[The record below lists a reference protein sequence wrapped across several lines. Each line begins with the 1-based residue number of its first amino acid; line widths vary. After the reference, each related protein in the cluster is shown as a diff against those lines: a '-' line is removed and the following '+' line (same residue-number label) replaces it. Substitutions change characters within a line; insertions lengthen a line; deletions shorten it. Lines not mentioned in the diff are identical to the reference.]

1 MKWINNIKIGI
12 RLNAIM
18 SGFVVVAFAIFG
30 IIANNMVQQQ
40 VRKSTDDR
48 MTEQVSDLVE
58 VIASELESNKDKVN
72 LSLHLA
78 HNYFYRQGELKES
91 NEVLPYNA
99 KNQNSGELINVTV
112 KKWYL
117 GGKLIQGNYDVVDA
131 ITAMGVK
138 TTTIFQKIPQGYL
151 RISTNVTNSDGSK
164 AVGTFIPS
172 DSPVAQSIDKGET
185 FTGRAWV
192 VDNWYLTAYEPIKVN
207 GEIKGML
214 YVGMPEKDLVHIQN
228 LFNKKKYFDTGYP
241 YVVSSEGIL
250 TIHPNSVGTSVANDD
265 FFKEMLKNKTEQ
277 VNSIEYDWKGKQK
290 LQYYM
295 YYEPIDAFVTAG
307 FYTDEMNKILG
318 QIRWTIIIATL
329 ISVALVMI
337 VLRAIV
343 QSLLKPIQKGVE
355 FATKVSKGDL
365 TATVDIF
372 QQDEI
377 GQLAQS
383 LREMITKVKDIVE
396 NIKLGA
402 DSISTASN
410 ELSSASMQLSQGASD
425 QASSAE
431 EVSSSMEEMAANIQ
445 QNSENSQQA
454 EKISV
459 KVSQGI
465 QKVGSAAQESLT
477 SIRNIADKISI
488 INDIAF
494 QTNIL
499 ALNAAVE
506 AARAGEHGR
515 GFAVVAAEVRKLAER
530 SKVAADEIVD
540 LASKSVHVTESASE
554 LMGSLI
560 PEIEK
565 TAKLVQ
571 EISAASNEQNSG
583 TDQINVALQQ
593 LNLVT
598 QQNAASSEELA
609 TSSEELSSQA
619 DQLKD
624 LISFFKVD
632 DGSNVGVKK
641 TAVKTANLHKTNIV
655 SEKKVVSQ
663 QPIIKPNPTKTSSKG
678 VNLKMK
684 SDESE
689 YENF

>member
-1 MKWINNIKIGI
+1 MKWINDIKIGI

-30 IIANNMVQQQ
+30 VIANNMVQRQ
-40 VRKSTDDR
+40 VKESTDNR

-58 VIASELESNKDKVN
+58 IIAVELNGNMEKVN
-72 LSLHLA
+72 LSLNLA
-78 HNYFYRQGELKES
+78 HNYLYRQGDLREA
-91 NEVLPYNA
+91 NEFVEYDA
-99 KNQNSGELINVTV
+99 KNQITGATNKVSVRKWLI
-112 KKWYL
+112 
-117 GGKLIQGNYDVVDA
+117 GGRTIHGSIDIVDA
-131 ITAMGVK
+131 ISAMNVK
-138 TTTIFQKIPQGYL
+138 TATIFQKIPQGYL
-151 RISTNVTNSDGSK
+151 RISTNVKNTDGSR

-172 DSPVAQSIDKGET
+172 DSPVAQAIENGQKY
-185 FTGRAWV
+185 TGRAFV
-192 VDNWYLTAYEPIKVN
+192 VDNWYLTAYEPIKIN

-228 LFNKKKYFDTGYP
+228 IFNKKKYFDTGYP

-250 TIHPNSVGTSVANDD
+250 TIHPNSIGTSVANDD
-265 FFKEMLKNKTEQ
+265 FFKEMLKNKTSQ
-277 VNSIEYDWKGKQK
+277 VNSIVYDWKGKEK

-307 FYTDEMNKILG
+307 FYTDEMNKVLS

-329 ISVALVMI
+329 ISVALVML
-337 VLRAIV
+337 VLRTIV
-343 QSLLKPIQKGVE
+343 QSLVKAIQKGVD
-355 FATKVSKGDL
+355 FAAKVSQGDL
-365 TATVDIF
+365 TASVDIF
-372 QQDEI
+372 QKDEI

-383 LREMITKVKDIVE
+383 LRDMIAKVKEIVE

-410 ELSSASMQLSQGASD
+410 EVSSASMQLSQGASE

-477 SIRNIADKISI
+477 SIRNIADKINI

-540 LASKSVHVTESASE
+540 LASKSVHVTESAAE

-571 EISAASNEQNSG
+571 EISAASNEQNAG

-624 LISFFKVD
+624 LISFFKV
-632 DGSNVGVKK
+632 GESSNF
-641 TAVKTANLHKTNIV
+641 AFHKTTHKPIPQNKATIIP
-655 SEKKVVSQ
+655 EKKNHYS
-663 QPIIKPNPTKTSSKG
+663 THYKTQS
-678 VNLKMK
+678 N
-684 SDESE
+684 
-689 YENF
+689 

>member
-1 MKWINNIKIGI
+1 MKWINDIKIGI

-18 SGFVVVAFAIFG
+18 SGFVVLAFAIFG
-30 IIANNMVQQQ
+30 IIANNMIQRQ
-40 VRKSTDDR
+40 VKESTDKQ

-58 VIASELESNKDKVN
+58 VISIEFQANKEKVN
-72 LSLHLA
+72 LSLNLA
-78 HNYFYRQGELKES
+78 HNYFYRLGELRET
-91 NEVLPYNA
+91 NDFIDYDA
-99 KNQNSGELINVTV
+99 RNQVSSATNKISVR
-112 KKWYL
+112 KWTL
-117 GGKLIQGNYDVVDA
+117 GGKTIHGNFDIVDA
-131 ITAMGVK
+131 ISDMDVK
-138 TTTIFQKIPQGYL
+138 AVTVFQKIPQGYI
-151 RISTNVTNSDGSK
+151 RISTNVKNADGSR

-172 DSPVAQSIDKGET
+172 DSPVAQSIDKGQAY
-185 FTGRAWV
+185 TGRAWV
-192 VDNWYLTAYEPIKVN
+192 VDDWYLTAYEPIKIN

-214 YVGMPEKDLVHIQN
+214 FVGMPEKNLTHIQT
-228 LFNKKKYFDTGYP
+228 LFNKKKFFDSGYP
-241 YVVSSEGIL
+241 YIVGADGNIIV
-250 TIHPNSVGTSVANDD
+250 HPTSVGTNISNED
-265 FFKEMLKNKTEQ
+265 FFKFMLEHKTGQVIRSEYMWQGANK
-277 VNSIEYDWKGKQK
+277 V
-290 LQYYM
+290 QYIK
-295 YYEPIDAFVTAG
+295 YYEPIDAFVAVS
-307 FYTDEMNKILG
+307 FYESDMNKILS
-318 QIRWTIIIATL
+318 QIRITL
-329 ISVALVMI
+329 LIVTLLAVGLVML
-337 VLRAIV
+337 VLRTIV
-343 QSLLKPIQKGVE
+343 QSLVKAIKKGVE
-355 FATKVSKGDL
+355 FATKVAQGDL
-365 TATVDIF
+365 TATVDIY
-372 QQDEI
+372 QKDEI

-383 LREMITKVKDIVE
+383 LRDMISKVKDIVE

-410 ELSSASMQLSQGASD
+410 EVSSASMQLSQGASE

-454 EKISV
+454 EKISE

-619 DQLKD
+619 EQLKD
-624 LISFFKVD
+624 MISFFKVD
-632 DGSNVGVKK
+632 EHGKVLIQKTTKPTAVTPRATVIPEKK
-641 TAVKTANLHKTNIV
+641 TIK
-655 SEKKVVSQ
+655 
-663 QPIIKPNPTKTSSKG
+663 QPQPIKPNPTKPSGKG
-678 VNLKMK
+678 INLKMK
-684 SDESE
+684 NDESE

>member
-1 MKWINNIKIGI
+1 MKWINDIKIGI
-12 RLNAIM
+12 RLNTIM

-30 IIANNMVQQQ
+30 IIANNMVQRQ
-40 VRKSTDDR
+40 VKESTDSR

-58 VIASELESNKDKVN
+58 VIAVEFLGNKEKVN
-72 LSLHLA
+72 LSLNLA
-78 HNYFYRQGELKES
+78 HNYFYRLGELRETS
-91 NEVLPYNA
+91 DIIEYDA
-99 KNQNSGELINVTV
+99 KNQVTGAINKVSV
-112 KKWYL
+112 KKWTI
-117 GGKLIQGNYDVVDA
+117 GGKTIHGNIDIVDA
-131 ITAMGVK
+131 ISAMNVK
-138 TTTIFQKIPQGYL
+138 AVTIFQKIPQGYI
-151 RISTNVTNSDGSK
+151 RISTNVKNSDGSR
-164 AVGTFIPS
+164 AAGTFIPS
-172 DSPVAQSIDKGET
+172 DSPVAQAIDKGQT
-185 FTGRAWV
+185 YTGRAWV
-192 VDNWYLTAYEPIKVN
+192 VDDWYLTAYEPIKVN

-214 YVGMPEKDLVHIQN
+214 FVGMPEKDLTHIQS
-228 LFNKKKYFDTGYP
+228 LFNKKKFFDSGYP
-241 YVVSSEGIL
+241 YIVGADGNIIV
-250 TIHPNSVGTSVANDD
+250 HPTSVGTNISNED
-265 FFKEMLKNKTEQ
+265 FFKFMLEHKTGQVIRSEYMWQGANK
-277 VNSIEYDWKGKQK
+277 V
-290 LQYYM
+290 QYVQYF
-295 YYEPIDAFVTAG
+295 EPIDAFVAVS
-307 FYTDEMNKILG
+307 FYESDMNKILS
-318 QIRWTIIIATL
+318 QIRITL
-329 ISVALVMI
+329 LIVTLLAVGLVML
-337 VLRAIV
+337 VLRTIV
-343 QSLLKPIQKGVE
+343 QSLVKAIKKGVE
-355 FATKVSKGDL
+355 FATKVAQGDL
-365 TATVDIF
+365 TATVDIY
-372 QQDEI
+372 QKDEI

-383 LREMITKVKDIVE
+383 LRDMITKVKDIVE

-410 ELSSASMQLSQGASD
+410 EVSSASMQLSQGASE

-454 EKISV
+454 EKISE

-530 SKVAADEIVD
+530 SKVAADEIVA

-571 EISAASNEQNSG
+571 EISAASNEQNAG

-619 DQLKD
+619 EQLKD
-624 LISFFKVD
+624 MISFFKVD
-632 DGSNVGVKK
+632 EHGKVLFQKTTKPTAVTPKATVIPEKK
-641 TAVKTANLHKTNIV
+641 TIN
-655 SEKKVVSQ
+655 Q
-663 QPIIKPNPTKTSSKG
+663 PQPIKPSPTKPSGKG
-678 VNLKMK
+678 INLKMK

>member
-1 MKWINNIKIGI
+1 MKWINDIKIGI

-18 SGFVVVAFAIFG
+18 SGFVVLAFAIFG
-30 IIANNMVQQQ
+30 IIANNMIQRQ
-40 VRKSTDDR
+40 VKESTDKQ
-48 MTEQVSDLVE
+48 MTEQVSDLIE
-58 VIASELESNKDKVN
+58 VIDIEFQGNKEKVN
-72 LSLHLA
+72 LSLNLA
-78 HNYFYRQGELKES
+78 HNYFYRLGELRET
-91 NEVLPYNA
+91 NEFVEYDA
-99 KNQNSGELINVTV
+99 KNQVSGAVNKVSAR
-112 KKWYL
+112 KWTL
-117 GGKLIQGNYDVVDA
+117 GGKTIHGNFDVVDA
-131 ITAMGVK
+131 ISAMNVK
-138 TTTIFQKIPQGYL
+138 AVTIFQKIPQGYI
-151 RISTNVTNSDGSK
+151 RISTNVKNTDGSR
-164 AVGTFIPS
+164 AAGTFIPS
-172 DSPVAQSIDKGET
+172 DSPVAQAIDKGQIY
-185 FTGRAWV
+185 TGRAWV
-192 VDNWYLTAYEPIKVN
+192 VDDWYLTAYEPIKIN

-214 YVGMPEKDLVHIQN
+214 FVGMPEKDLTHIQT
-228 LFNKKKYFDTGYP
+228 LFNKKKFFDSGYP
-241 YVVSSEGIL
+241 YIVGADGNIIV
-250 TIHPNSVGTSVANDD
+250 HPTSVGTNISNED
-265 FFKEMLKNKTEQ
+265 FFKFMLEHKTGQVIRSEYMWQGANKVQ
-277 VNSIEYDWKGKQK
+277 YIE
-290 LQYYM
+290 
-295 YYEPIDAFVTAG
+295 YYEPIDAFVAVS
-307 FYTDEMNKILG
+307 FYEAEMNEILSR
-318 QIRWTIIIATL
+318 IRITL
-329 ISVALVMI
+329 LVVTLLAVGLVML
-337 VLRAIV
+337 VLRTIV
-343 QSLLKPIQKGVE
+343 QSLVKAIKKGVE
-355 FATKVSKGDL
+355 FATKVAQGDL
-365 TATVDIF
+365 TASVDIY
-372 QQDEI
+372 QKDEI

-396 NIKLGA
+396 NIQLGA

-410 ELSSASMQLSQGASD
+410 EVSSASMQLSQGASE

-459 KVSQGI
+459 NVSQGV
-465 QKVGSAAQESLT
+465 QKVGMAAQESLS

-619 DQLKD
+619 EQLKD
-624 LISFFKVD
+624 LISFFKVGD
-632 DGSNVGVKK
+632 NSNVGF
-641 TAVKTANLHKTNIV
+641 HKTTHKQTIQHKTPIIP
-655 SEKKVVSQ
+655 EKKNISTQ
-663 QPIIKPNPTKTSSKG
+663 HIIKPSPTKTSSKG
-678 VNLKMK
+678 INLKMK

>member
-1 MKWINNIKIGI
+1 MKWINDIKIGI

-30 IIANNMVQQQ
+30 VIANNMVQRQ
-40 VRKSTDDR
+40 VKESTDNR

-58 VIASELESNKDKVN
+58 IIEVELKGNMEKVN
-72 LSLHLA
+72 LSLNLA
-78 HNYFYRQGELKES
+78 HNYLYRQGDLRET
-91 NEVLPYNA
+91 NEFMEYDA
-99 KNQNSGELINVTV
+99 KNQLTGAINKVSVRKWLI
-112 KKWYL
+112 
-117 GGKLIQGNYDVVDA
+117 GGRTIHGNFDIVDA
-131 ITAMGVK
+131 ISAMNVK
-138 TTTIFQKIPQGYL
+138 TATIFQKIPQGYL
-151 RISTNVTNSDGSK
+151 RISTNVKNTDGSR

-172 DSPVAQSIDKGET
+172 DSPVAQAIDNGQKY
-185 FTGRAWV
+185 TGRAFV
-192 VDNWYLTAYEPIKVN
+192 VDNWYLTAYEPIKIN

-214 YVGMPEKDLVHIQN
+214 YVGMPEKDLIHIQD

-241 YVVSSEGIL
+241 YVVNNEGIL

-265 FFKEMLKNKTEQ
+265 FFKEMLKNKTAR

-307 FYTDEMNKILG
+307 FYTDEMNKVLS

-329 ISVALVMI
+329 ISVALVML
-337 VLRAIV
+337 VLRTIV
-343 QSLLKPIQKGVE
+343 QSLVKAIQKGVD
-355 FATKVSKGDL
+355 FAAKVSQGDL
-365 TATVDIF
+365 TASVDIF
-372 QQDEI
+372 QKDEI

-383 LREMITKVKDIVE
+383 LRDMISKVKEIVE

-410 ELSSASMQLSQGASD
+410 EVSSASMQLSQGASE

-477 SIRNIADKISI
+477 SIRNIADKINI

-540 LASKSVHVTESASE
+540 LASKSVHVTESAAE

-571 EISAASNEQNSG
+571 EISAASNEQNAG

-619 DQLKD
+619 EQLKE
-624 LISFFKVD
+624 LISFFKVEEH
-632 DGSNVGVKK
+632 GKVITQKRIKPTAAPTKSTIIPEKK
-641 TAVKTANLHKTNIV
+641 TINHPQT
-655 SEKKVVSQ
+655 
-663 QPIIKPNPTKTSSKG
+663 IKPNPTKPSGKG
-678 VNLKMK
+678 INLKMK

>member
-1 MKWINNIKIGI
+1 MNVI
-12 RLNAIM
+12 LN
-18 SGFVVVAFAIFG
+18 
-30 IIANNMVQQQ
+30 Q
-40 VRKSTDDR
+40 VRIT
-48 MTEQVSDLVE
+48 L
-58 VIASELESNKDKVN
+58 
-72 LSLHLA
+72 
-78 HNYFYRQGELKES
+78 
-91 NEVLPYNA
+91 
-99 KNQNSGELINVTV
+99 LI
-112 KKWYL
+112 
-117 GGKLIQGNYDVVDA
+117 
-131 ITAMGVK
+131 IT
-138 TTTIFQKIPQGYL
+138 L
-151 RISTNVTNSDGSK
+151 L
-164 AVGTFIPS
+164 AVG
-172 DSPVAQSIDKGET
+172 
-185 FTGRAWV
+185 
-192 VDNWYLTAYEPIKVN
+192 
-207 GEIKGML
+207 
-214 YVGMPEKDLVHIQN
+214 
-228 LFNKKKYFDTGYP
+228 
-241 YVVSSEGIL
+241 
-250 TIHPNSVGTSVANDD
+250 
-265 FFKEMLKNKTEQ
+265 
-277 VNSIEYDWKGKQK
+277 
-290 LQYYM
+290 
-295 YYEPIDAFVTAG
+295 
-307 FYTDEMNKILG
+307 
-318 QIRWTIIIATL
+318 
-329 ISVALVMI
+329 LVML
-337 VLRAIV
+337 VLRTIV
-343 QSLLKPIQKGVE
+343 QSLVQAIKKGVE
-355 FATKVSKGDL
+355 FATKVAQGDL
-365 TATVDIF
+365 TATVDIY
-372 QQDEI
+372 QKDEI

-383 LREMITKVKDIVE
+383 LRDMITKVKDIVE

-410 ELSSASMQLSQGASD
+410 EVSSASMQLSQGASE

-454 EKISV
+454 EKISE

-530 SKVAADEIVD
+530 SKVAADEIVA

-571 EISAASNEQNSG
+571 EISAASNEQNAG

-619 DQLKD
+619 EQLKD
-624 LISFFKVD
+624 MISFFKVD
-632 DGSNVGVKK
+632 EHGKVLFQKTTKPTAATPKVTVIPEKK
-641 TAVKTANLHKTNIV
+641 TIN
-655 SEKKVVSQ
+655 
-663 QPIIKPNPTKTSSKG
+663 QPQPIKPNPTKPSGKG
-678 VNLKMK
+678 INLKMK

>member
-1 MKWINNIKIGI
+1 MKWINDIKIGI

-30 IIANNMVQQQ
+30 LIANNMIQRQ
-40 VRKSTDDR
+40 VKDSTDKQ

-58 VIASELESNKDKVN
+58 VIAVEYKGNKEKVN
-72 LSLHLA
+72 LSLNLA
-78 HNYFYRQGELKES
+78 HNYFYRLGELRETS
-91 NEVLPYNA
+91 DYIDYDA
-99 KNQNSGELINVTV
+99 RNQVSGATNKVSV
-112 KKWYL
+112 RKWTL
-117 GGKLIQGNYDVVDA
+117 GGKAIHGNFDIVDA
-131 ITAMGVK
+131 ISAMDVK
-138 TTTIFQKIPQGYL
+138 AVTVFQKIPQGYI
-151 RISTNVTNSDGSK
+151 RISTNVKNADGSR
-164 AVGTFIPS
+164 AVSTFIPS
-172 DSPVAQSIDKGET
+172 DSPVAQAIDKGQT
-185 FTGRAWV
+185 YTGRAWV
-192 VDNWYLTAYEPIKVN
+192 VDDWYLTAYEPIKIN

-214 YVGMPEKDLVHIQN
+214 FVGMPEKDLTHIQD
-228 LFNKKKYFDTGYP
+228 LFNKKKFFDSGYP
-241 YVVSSEGIL
+241 YIVGADGNIIV
-250 TIHPNSVGTSVANDD
+250 HPTSVGTNISNED
-265 FFKEMLKNKTEQ
+265 FFKFMLEHKTTQVFRSEYIWQGSNKVQ
-277 VNSIEYDWKGKQK
+277 YIE
-290 LQYYM
+290 
-295 YYEPIDAFVTAG
+295 YYEPIDAFVAVS
-307 FYTDEMNKILG
+307 FYEAELSKILN
-318 QIRWTIIIATL
+318 QVRITL
-329 ISVALVMI
+329 LIVTLLAVGLVML
-337 VLRAIV
+337 VLRTIV
-343 QSLLKPIQKGVE
+343 QSLVMAIKKGVE
-355 FATKVSKGDL
+355 FATKVAQGDL
-365 TATVDIF
+365 TATVDIY
-372 QQDEI
+372 QKDEI

-383 LREMITKVKDIVE
+383 LRDMITKVKDIVE

-410 ELSSASMQLSQGASD
+410 EVSSASMQLSQGASE

-459 KVSQGI
+459 NVSQGV
-465 QKVGSAAQESLT
+465 QKVGMAAQESLS
-477 SIRNIADKISI
+477 SIRNIANKISI

-571 EISAASNEQNSG
+571 EISAASNEQNAG

-619 DQLKD
+619 EQLKE
-624 LISFFKVD
+624 LISFFKVEEH
-632 DGSNVGVKK
+632 GKVITQKRVKPTAAPTKSTIIPEKK
-641 TAVKTANLHKTNIV
+641 TINHPQT
-655 SEKKVVSQ
+655 
-663 QPIIKPNPTKTSSKG
+663 IKPNPTKPSGKG
-678 VNLKMK
+678 INLKMK

>member
-1 MKWINNIKIGI
+1 MKWINDIKIGI

-30 IIANNMVQQQ
+30 VIANNMVQQQ
-40 VRKSTDDR
+40 VKESTDNR
-48 MTEQVSDLVE
+48 MSEQVSDLVE
-58 VIASELESNKDKVN
+58 IIDVELEGNKEKVN
-72 LSLHLA
+72 LSLSLA
-78 HNYFYRQGELKES
+78 HNYLYRQGEVKET
-91 NEVLPYNA
+91 NEYVEYDA
-99 KNQNSGELINVTV
+99 KNQITGAINKVSV
-112 KKWYL
+112 KRWTI
-117 GGKLIQGNYDVVDA
+117 GGKSIHGNFNIVDA
-131 ITAMGVK
+131 ISAMNVNSA
-138 TTTIFQKIPQGYL
+138 TIFQKIPQGYI
-151 RISTNVTNSDGSK
+151 RISTNVKNSDGSR
-164 AVGTFIPS
+164 AVGSFIPS
-172 DSPVAQSIDKGET
+172 DSPVAQAIDRGQQYS
-185 FTGRAWV
+185 GRAFV
-192 VDNWYLTAYEPIKVN
+192 VDNWYLTAYEPIRIN
-207 GEIKGML
+207 GEVKGML
-214 YVGMPEKDLVHIQN
+214 HVGMPEKNLVHIQN
-228 LFNKKKYFDTGYP
+228 IFNKKKYFDTGYP

-250 TIHPNSVGTSVANDD
+250 TIHPNSIGTSVANDD
-265 FFKEMLKNKTEQ
+265 FFKEMLKNKTAQ
-277 VNSIEYDWKGKQK
+277 VNTISYDWKGKQK

-307 FYTDEMNKILG
+307 FYTDEMNKILS

-329 ISVALVMI
+329 ISVILVML
-337 VLRAIV
+337 VLRTIV
-343 QSLLKPIQKGVE
+343 QSLVKAIQKGVD
-355 FATKVSKGDL
+355 FAAKVSQGDL
-365 TATVDIF
+365 TASVDIY
-372 QQDEI
+372 QKDEI

-383 LREMITKVKDIVE
+383 LRDMITKVKDIVE

-410 ELSSASMQLSQGASD
+410 EVSSASMQLSQGASE

-454 EKISV
+454 EKISE
-459 KVSQGI
+459 KVSQGV

-477 SIRNIADKISI
+477 SIRNIADKINI

-619 DQLKD
+619 EQLKD
-624 LISFFKVD
+624 LISFFKV
-632 DGSNVGVKK
+632 GENSNVGF
-641 TAVKTANLHKTNIV
+641 HKTTHKQTIQHKTPIIP
-655 SEKKVVSQ
+655 EKKNISTQ
-663 QPIIKPNPTKTSSKG
+663 HIIKPSPTKTSSKG
-678 VNLKMK
+678 INLKMK